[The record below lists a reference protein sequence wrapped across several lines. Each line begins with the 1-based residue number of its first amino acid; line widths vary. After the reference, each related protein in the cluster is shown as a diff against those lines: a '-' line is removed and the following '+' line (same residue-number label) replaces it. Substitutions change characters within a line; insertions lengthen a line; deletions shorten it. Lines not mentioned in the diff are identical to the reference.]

1 MTNRAPRIAAVTV
14 LLVAAAVLAVVLLSG
29 SDPYRVTA
37 RIQSASQ
44 LVKGN
49 EVTVAGQR
57 IGQVEDIRV
66 SDDSMAELVLAIE
79 DSEYTPVRRGTRAVV
94 RQLSLSGQANR
105 YVDLQLGGAGGA
117 AIANGGTIE
126 AVDVAAAVELDEIF
140 DIFDS
145 DTRPQIK
152 RTIQAFDEFNA
163 GRTDEAN
170 AALQYLNPA
179 LASTTRL
186 FGELTEDRTQLERFI
201 VQTSRLT
208 GDLAAR
214 DEDLA
219 GLVRNLGTTM
229 NALAIERD
237 DLGEAVERLPQF
249 MRRTNS
255 TFVNLRATL
264 DDLDPLVE
272 DAKPVV
278 RNDLRPLFD
287 QLRPFARD
295 AAPTL
300 RDLSQTIEATGRD
313 NDLIDL
319 LETQPALDQ
328 IATREAQRNGKQRPG
343 AFTEIQRASKGAVPQ
358 ISFLRPY
365 ANDLVG
371 WFDDFSTSGM
381 YDALGSFSRAG
392 LQLNG
397 FTLDPSLGNLLP
409 VPPELRRQLFGANLV
424 TGRNNRCPGSMERRA
439 PDGSNPFKPS
449 PDYPCDETH
458 VPVGR

>member
-14 LLVAAAVLAVVLLSG
+14 LVVAAAVLAVVLLSG

-66 SDDSMAELVLAIE
+66 SDDSMAELVLVIE
-79 DSEYTPVRRGTRAVV
+79 DAEYTPLRRGTRAVV

-105 YVDLQLGGAGGA
+105 YVDLQLGGGRGA
-117 AIANGGTIE
+117 AIADGGTIQ

-140 DIFDS
+140 DIFDT
-145 DTRPQIK
+145 DTRPDIK
-152 RTIQAFDEFNA
+152 RTVQAFDEFNA

-179 LASTTRL
+179 LSASTRL

-219 GLVRNLGTTM
+219 ALVRNLGTTM
-229 NALAIERD
+229 NALALERD
-237 DLGEAVERLPQF
+237 DLGESVERLPEF
-249 MRRTNS
+249 MRRANS

-272 DAKPVV
+272 DARPVV
-278 RNDLRPLFD
+278 RDDLRPLFN

-300 RDLSQTIEATGRD
+300 RDLSRTIEATGRD

-319 LETQPALDQ
+319 LATQPALDE
-328 IATREAQRNGKQRPG
+328 IATREARRNGKDRPG

-392 LQLNG
+392 LQLNA
-397 FTLDPSLGNLLP
+397 FTVDPALGLLP
-409 VPPELRRQLFGANLV
+409 VPPELRRQLLSAGVV

-449 PDYPCDETH
+449 PDYPCDETQ

>member
-1 MTNRAPRIAAVTV
+1 MKNTGPRIAAVAV
-14 LLVAAAVLAVVLLSG
+14 LIVGAVVAALLLLAAP
-29 SDPYRVTA
+29 DPYRVTA

-49 EVTVAGQR
+49 EVTIAGKKV
-57 IGQVEDIRV
+57 GTVEDIQV
-66 SDDSMAELVLAIE
+66 SDDSMAELKLAI
-79 DSEYTPVRRGTRAVV
+79 DDEYAPLRRGTRAVV

-105 YVDLQLGGAGGA
+105 YVDLQLGGARGAEIEDGGV
-117 AIANGGTIE
+117 IP
-126 AVDVAAAVELDEIF
+126 AVDVAAAVELDEVF
-140 DIFDS
+140 DVFDQR
-145 DTRPQIK
+145 TRPGIK
-152 RTIQAFDEFNA
+152 RTVKLLSEFNA
-163 GRTDEAN
+163 GKTDEAN

-179 LASTTRL
+179 LSSSTKL
-186 FGELTEDRTQLERFI
+186 FGELTRGRTQLERFI
-201 VQTSRLT
+201 VQTARLT

-219 GLVRNLGTTM
+219 GSVRNLGTTM
-229 NALAIERD
+229 DALATERS
-237 DLGEAVERLPQF
+237 DLGDAVERLPQF
-249 MRRTNS
+249 LRRSNS

-295 AAPTL
+295 AAPTV
-300 RDLSQTIEATGRD
+300 RDLSQTIQAGGRD

-319 LETQPALDQ
+319 LKTQPAVDA
-328 IATREAQRNGKQRPG
+328 IATRAAERNGKRRPG
-343 AFTEIQRASKGAVPQ
+343 AFEELQRASKGATPQ
-358 ISFLRPY
+358 VSFLRPY

-381 YDALGSFSRAG
+381 YDALGGFSRAG

-397 FTLDPSLGNLLP
+397 FTVDPAVGLLP
-409 VPPELRRQLFGANLV
+409 VPPELRRQFASQSLI
-424 TGRNNRCPGSMERRA
+424 TGRNNRCPGSVERRA
-439 PDGSNPFKPS
+439 PDGTNPYKPT
-449 PDYPCDETH
+449 PDYPCDDKQ

>member
-1 MTNRAPRIAAVTV
+1 MTNRTPRIAAV
-14 LLVAAAVLAVVLLSG
+14 AVLVVAAVVLVVALLSR
-29 SDPYRVTA
+29 SNPYRVTA
-37 RIQSASQ
+37 RVESASQ

-57 IGQVEDIRV
+57 IGQVQDIRV

-79 DSEYTPVRRGTRAVV
+79 DDEYTPLRRGTRAVV

-105 YVDLQLGGAGGA
+105 YVDLQLGGAAGA
-117 AIANGGTIE
+117 AIANGGTIQ

-145 DTRPQIK
+145 RTRPQIK
-152 RTIQAFDEFNA
+152 RTIQAFGEFSG

-179 LASTTRL
+179 VASTTRL

-214 DEDLA
+214 DEELG

-229 NALAIERD
+229 NALAVERG
-237 DLGEAVERLPQF
+237 DLGDSVERLPEF
-249 MRRTNS
+249 LRRTNS
-255 TFVNLRATL
+255 TFVNLRAAL

-272 DAKPVV
+272 EAKPVV
-278 RNDLRPLFD
+278 RDDLRPLFD

-300 RDLSQTIEATGRD
+300 EDLSQTIEASGRD
-313 NDLIDL
+313 NDLVDL
-319 LETQPALDQ
+319 LRTQPAVDQ
-328 IATREAQRNGKQRPG
+328 VATQEAQRNGKKRPG

-392 LQLNG
+392 LQLNA
-397 FTLDPSLGNLLP
+397 FTLDPALGLLP
-409 VPPELRRQLFGANLV
+409 VPPELRRQQLGANV
-424 TGRNNRCPGSMERRA
+424 ATGRNNRCPGSMERRA

-449 PDYPCDETH
+449 ADYPCDETQ
-458 VPVGR
+458 VPIGR